1 MQIEIWSDVMCPFCY
16 IGKRRL
22 ESALQHVDL
31 QKEVEITWKSF
42 MLNPDMITDPS
53 KNSLDYL
60 AETKGWSM
68 DQVIQMTEHVAGI
81 AAAEGLDYR
90 MQDTK
95 VANAMD
101 AHRIIQLAKRHHL
114 GNEMEERLFRGYF
127 TEGLNIADH
136 EVLVKLAE
144 EVGIAADSTRTCLRE
159 QAFTDAIQQ
168 DIRESQQ
175 LGVRGVPFFVFNR
188 QYAISGAQPTELFVE
203 TLEKCRQETA

>member
-42 MLNPDMITDPS
+42 LLNPDMITDPS

-60 AETKGWSM
+60 AEAKGWSM
-68 DQVIQMTEHVAGI
+68 DQVIQMTEHVTGI

-144 EVGIAADSTRTCLRE
+144 EVGIAADSARACLRE